1 MHLKT
6 LHNVVVELLFEM
18 TTLFLTTANKTVG
31 LNKVFIHKI
40 LQNKLILEELKGSE
54 RVSLQ
59 ARLGTKLLK
68 SFLQDMKIFI

>member
-1 MHLKT
+1 
-6 LHNVVVELLFEM
+6 M

-31 LNKVFIHKI
+31 LNKVFIHKT
-40 LQNKLILEELKGSE
+40 LQNKLILEELKYCE